1 MSVLEKIYNSLSDT
15 LKGLNFNF
23 AVLFPVLLGATAF
36 LGVVCFLAF
45 YLTDCYKLKAWCKKI
60 VKHLSTVN
68 SVEKEDEDAFT
79 NAFFKTGCPDSLSKS
94 WFLFLET
101 RRGYVSK
108 FVSEE
113 NVFEKEKKHSKLPLF
128 LFGSI
133 AIILICVISIFLT
146 AAAKIE
152 VLFLAVL
159 SAVILATAIAIAL
172 FFFYRNLLSST
183 LTSFRELQDELD
195 SKVLVQDICE
205 FYPESEGLKTIAD
218 ELDKMALRIEKY
230 KIPDNYDELVDDEK
244 KIDDDKKTDT
254 TFSEQGKNEVSN
266 IVPNFDLKE
275 GQSAKTLESLAE
287 KIEDIIDSS
296 AVFETD
302 SASNF
307 ENKEQYRVVIDE
319 SEQTDNKAN
328 ELKNAEFENTAED
341 KTAIDDCATSSFET
355 FEDIT
360 EADANVQQNGENAVP
375 IDIAQSDP
383 NYESENKKAVKLKGR
398 HRN

>member
-45 YLTDCYKLKAWCKKI
+45 YLTDCYKLKAWSKKI

-79 NAFFKTGCPDSLSKS
+79 NAFFKTGCPDSLSNS

-244 KIDDDKKTDT
+244 KIDDDKKTVT
-254 TFSEQGKNEVSN
+254 TFSEQGKNEDIN

-287 KIEDIIDSS
+287 KIEDIIDSP

-307 ENKEQYRVVIDE
+307 EDKEQQRVDFDE
-319 SEQTDNKAN
+319 SEQVDNKAN
-328 ELKNAEFENTAED
+328 ELKNADFENTAED
-341 KTAIDDCATSSFET
+341 KTAIDDYATSSFET
-355 FEDIT
+355 FEET
-360 EADANVQQNGENAVP
+360 ANVQQNGENAVS